1 MKKRKA
7 VDSYF
12 HAIRNTVGKDRSVI
26 MPYGNGSFP
35 RPSKDEDSVPR
46 GSMKRHL
53 LTRSAGEH
61 RTSRGCLFC
70 QKNDLASVTA
80 DGRVQENSTSLHWRR
95 CTACNRAEEAGRG
108 EGTSRRGMQ
117 KDKLVAMSTR
127 RGGIAEMKGKKRPSD
142 LQNAKS
148 SL

>member
-7 VDSYF
+7 VDSSF
-12 HAIRNTVGKDRSVI
+12 HAIRNTVGKDKSVI
-26 MPYGNGSFP
+26 MPYGNRGFP
-35 RPSKDEDSVPR
+35 PSSKDEDSVPT

-61 RTSRGCLFC
+61 RRSRGCLFC
-70 QKNDLASVTA
+70 QKNDFVSVTA
-80 DGRVQENSTSLHWRR
+80 DERVQENSTSLHWCR

-108 EGTSRRGMQ
+108 EGTSRRGTQ

-127 RGGIAEMKGKKRPSD
+127 RGGIAEMKGKKRPYD

>member
-1 MKKRKA
+1 MLPRHPRHGWKRHERH
-7 VDSYF
+7 
-12 HAIRNTVGKDRSVI
+12 HAIRQRE
-26 MPYGNGSFP
+26 FP
-35 RPSKDEDSVPR
+35 PSSKDEDSVPT

-70 QKNDLASVTA
+70 QKNDFVSVTA
-80 DGRVQENSTSLHWRR
+80 DGRVQENSTSLDWRR
-95 CTACNRAEEAGRG
+95 HTACNLAEEAERG

-127 RGGIAEMKGKKRPSD
+127 RSGIAEMKGKKRPYG